1 MNISK
6 LTDAFKQVGLFLTFN
21 ITAIFFLLGIIVI
34 NVAVYLWD
42 MQWGLIGTGVSLIVV
57 ALIINGETE
66 KR

>member
-21 ITAIFFLLGIIVI
+21 ITAIFFLFGLIAI
-34 NVAVYLWD
+34 NTAIYLWGV
-42 MQWGLIGTGVSLIVV
+42 QWGLIGTGVSLIVV

>member
-1 MNISK
+1 MNINK
-6 LTDAFKQVGLFLTFN
+6 LTDAFKQVGLFLTSN
-21 ITAIFFLLGIIVI
+21 ITAIFFLLGLIAI

-42 MQWGLIGTGVSLIVV
+42 TQWGLIATGVSLILV